1 MATLDADAR
10 VTVAMIS
17 DIISTDLSESSIN
30 ACINTAHHIVD
41 AQLVSDGIL
50 DAEMLT
56 DIEMYLAA
64 HFVAVRDPRA
74 TSERIGSE
82 YQVAYER
89 GQQGEGLKATTYGQ
103 QALGLDYT
111 GKLAVLGQK
120 QATIRLV

>member
-10 VTVAMIS
+10 TTVAAVR
-17 DIISTDLSESSIN
+17 DIISTEIEEGAIN

-41 AQLVSDGIL
+41 AQLVDDAIL

-74 TSERIGSE
+74 TSERIGNE

-89 GQQGEGLKATTYGQ
+89 GETGQGLKATTYGQ
-103 QALGLDYT
+103 QAIGLDYT
-111 GKLAVLGQK
+111 GKLAALGLK